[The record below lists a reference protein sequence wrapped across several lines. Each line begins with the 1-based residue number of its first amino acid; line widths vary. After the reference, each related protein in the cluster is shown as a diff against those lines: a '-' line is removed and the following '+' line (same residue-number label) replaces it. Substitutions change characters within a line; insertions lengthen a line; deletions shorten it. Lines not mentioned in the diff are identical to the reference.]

1 MSIYGRGEGEYQA
14 ALMREFIIKVARICG
29 RYEEGRED
37 EEDSF
42 VRIYDLMYEYGYIE

>member
-1 MSIYGRGEGEYQA
+1 MSERRYQE
-14 ALMREFIIKVARICG
+14 ALRREFISDVARIC
-29 RYEEGRED
+29 RSYEEGEED

>member
-1 MSIYGRGEGEYQA
+1 MSIYGRGEGEYQR
-14 ALMREFIIKVARICG
+14 ALMREFISDVARICR
-29 RYEEGRED
+29 RYEEGGED

>member
-1 MSIYGRGEGEYQA
+1 VSERRYQE
-14 ALMREFIIKVARICG
+14 ALRRDFISDVTRICR
-29 RYEEGRED
+29 RYEEGEED